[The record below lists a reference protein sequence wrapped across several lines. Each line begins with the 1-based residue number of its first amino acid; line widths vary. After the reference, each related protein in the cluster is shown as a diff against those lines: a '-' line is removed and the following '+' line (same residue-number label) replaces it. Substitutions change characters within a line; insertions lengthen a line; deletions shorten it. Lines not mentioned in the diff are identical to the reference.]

1 MKGDISMK
9 QMNNSFNE
17 VIDEWLLSYR
27 LGVKASSFARTT
39 EIVEKYFRPT
49 LGNLPIQTISTQICQ
64 ELIDQWIIGHSY
76 ARYSLF
82 INYLRRIFQFALLK
96 GLIAEN
102 PVTKVIIPIKKEE
115 KSKTQIKFYTKS
127 ELQLFLKTIL
137 QRKQNDYLK
146 SRDYMLFRLLAYSG
160 CRIGELLALNWTDLD
175 LVTNELSINKTV
187 TKGKK
192 YYVSPTPKSKKSQRI
207 ILLDQVT
214 IDYLKDWYQK
224 QQDYLLKRGFKQANF
239 LFTNGK
245 NQFTIN
251 QAVTERYK
259 IYQEAAQLK
268 YIGLHGFRHTHA
280 SLLFEAGADY
290 KDVQER
296 LGHEN
301 IHTTMDIYT
310 HLSKKRQ
317 YDTIERFSQYINS

>member
-1 MKGDISMK
+1 
-9 QMNNSFNE
+9 MNQSNREAIIFNE
-17 VIDEWLLSYR
+17 VIDEWLASYQ
-27 LGVKASSFARTT
+27 LGVKASSFARTE

-49 LGNLPIQTISTQICQ
+49 LGLLHIQSISTELCQ
-64 ELIDQWIIGHSY
+64 KTIDQWVDLHSY

-82 INYLRRIFQFALLK
+82 VNYLRRIFQFAMFK
-96 GLIAEN
+96 GIITKN
-102 PVTKVIIPIKKEE
+102 PLMQVLVPVKKEE
-115 KSKTQIKFYTKS
+115 KNKPRLKFYTKD
-127 ELQLFLKTIL
+127 ELQLFLSTIL
-137 QRKQNDYLK
+137 QHKQNDYLK

-160 CRIGELLALNWTDLD
+160 CRIGELLALNWEDLNF
-175 LVTNELSINKTV
+175 TTTELSIHKTV
-187 TKGKK
+187 TKSKR
-192 YYVSPTPKSKKSQRI
+192 YYVSPTPKTEKSQRI
-207 ILLDQVT
+207 ILLDKQT
-214 IDYLKDWYQK
+214 IDYLKDWQQK
-224 QQDYLLKRGFKQANF
+224 QQLYLQKRGFERANF

-259 IYQEAAQLK
+259 IYQEAAQLE

-310 HLSKKRQ
+310 HLSKQRQ
-317 YDTIERFSQYINS
+317 YDTIERFSQYINN